1 MTQDQFL
8 QRLSEEVQLDRA
20 ISAEEMLCDIPEWD
34 SLAMLATLNVFDE
47 SGISIEIDDLES
59 CKSVRDI
66 LVKAGF

>member
-20 ISAEEMLCDIPEWD
+20 ISAEEMLYDIPEWD

-47 SGISIEIDDLES
+47 AGISIEIDDLES